1 MKQHVDDRVH
11 CVTELA
17 PVIALQG
24 LVAGLVQVQVA
35 ALVLDVHS
43 VYCLSLACQHSVHDT
58 FPAS

>member
-1 MKQHVDDRVH
+1 M
-11 CVTELA
+11 
-17 PVIALQG
+17 IALQG